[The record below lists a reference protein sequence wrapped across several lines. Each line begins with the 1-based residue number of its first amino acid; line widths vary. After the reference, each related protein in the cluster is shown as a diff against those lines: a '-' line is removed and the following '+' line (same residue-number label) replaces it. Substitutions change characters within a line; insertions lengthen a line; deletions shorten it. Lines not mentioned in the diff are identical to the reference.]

1 MGEPMTLKDEDVG
14 RIGEYVKPWLRELVD
29 EMVPRQELGGAGTQ
43 LLERMVRVGF
53 VVVTSLT
60 TLFAL
65 LS

>member
-1 MGEPMTLKDEDVG
+1 MAELMTLRDEDVG

-29 EMVPRQELGGAGTQ
+29 EMAPRQELGGAGTQ
-43 LLERMVRVGF
+43 L
-53 VVVTSLT
+53 T